1 MDTEDLCVDT
11 CVRVCMCVRWVG
23 FSRPHKRSSTADRYL
38 FEVEMLADS
47 FRLSAFAGQHL
58 ASRGLANLLPYNAS
72 DSTTQTMDLTDGA
85 LPEPRQQ
92 LSPARRRASV
102 SRGRDG

>member
-1 MDTEDLCVDT
+1 MRACVYV
-11 CVRVCMCVRWVG
+11 CVHRVIKLG
-23 FSRPHKRSSTADRYL
+23 FSGPHKRSSTADRYL

-58 ASRGLANLLPYNAS
+58 ASRGLANLLPLPYNAS